1 MPKQPLLAGAIL
13 QKCYQSKQIAVAQQ
27 QQLIEIELADS
38 TRSSALGI
46 TEANCQQKIAER
58 SRLFID
64 LVDEVWQF
72 CQQLGFKKL
81 EPILTLLWNLWLPLA
96 IQLTE
101 TKAQLRRT
109 IIQGILGGQGTG
121 KSTLAA
127 ILKLIL
133 ERLNYS
139 TVTISIDDLYKTYSD
154 RLKLQAED
162 SRLIW
167 RGPPG
172 THDVELGLT
181 VLEQCLEADRS
192 EPILIPRFDK
202 SAHNGAGDR
211 TTPEAVEKPDI
222 VIFEGWFIG
231 VRPASEDSFDA
242 PPLPI
247 VTAEDKQFALD
258 NNQRLQAYV
267 PLWQKLDRLIVLNP
281 VDYRLSK
288 QWRKEAEHKM
298 IATGKTGMS
307 DAEIDKFVEYFWLSL
322 HPELFIT
329 PLINNPE
336 LTDLVIEINRDRSY
350 GKIYQPVDC

>member
-1 MPKQPLLAGAIL
+1 MAKDRLLVDTIL
-13 QKCYQSKQIAVAQQ
+13 QKCHQCKQLSEAEQ
-27 QQLIEIELADS
+27 QQLINIELADYI
-38 TRSSALGI
+38 RSSALGI
-46 TEANCQQKIAER
+46 TKTNCQQKIVGR
-58 SRLFID
+58 LDLFID
-64 LVDEVWQF
+64 LADEIWEF
-72 CQQLGFKKL
+72 CQELGFKDQKS
-81 EPILTLLWNLWLPLA
+81 IFKLLWNLWLPLA
-96 IQLTE
+96 IQLTV
-101 TKAQLRRT
+101 TKAKLGRT

-133 ERLNYS
+133 EHLDYS
-139 TVTISIDDLYKTYSD
+139 TVTISIDDLYKTYHD
-154 RLKLQAED
+154 RLELQAKD

-172 THDVELGLT
+172 THDLELGLT
-181 VLEQCLEADRS
+181 VLEQCLESDRS

-202 SAHNGAGDR
+202 SAYNGAGDR
-211 TTPEAVEKPDI
+211 ITPEAVEKPDI

-231 VRPASEDSFDA
+231 VRPVSEDSFNS
-242 PPLPI
+242 PPPPI

-267 PLWQKLDRLIVLNP
+267 PLWEKLDRLIIFNP
-281 VDYRLSK
+281 VDYHFSK

-307 DAEIDKFVEYFWLSL
+307 DAEIDKFVEYFWRSL

-329 PLINNPE
+329 PLIKNAK
-336 LTDLVIEINRDRSY
+336 LTDLVIEVNRDWSY
-350 GKIYQPVDC
+350 GKIYKPDL